1 MTGWDDAKSD
11 GRNNAGDGDG
21 VNGAGGSDDFGDAAA
36 HFSDE
41 ELAKAMEG
49 FEREFADAETS
60 DISDLDDAID
70 ATSTDDGDALPD
82 IGDVDVPDD
91 ASSIDPAAGFE
102 DALAG
107 LLGDKAKMAA
117 IVTRLASAQLLAAF
131 CQISD
136 ISADCVGSNQG
147 AIAVLRN
154 LDGDAPEAA
163 ARDITTVVGGMSV
176 VLGVNRADKL
186 AVTVY
191 AGGQGGQTLAPPIL
205 FNSTPRFVEDLMLG
219 ITTVAQ
225 LRTQG
230 FEVINS
236 ASLDHDA
243 AMKVIAEHTRFG
255 RGGSTRGSRV
265 R

>member
-1 MTGWDDAKSD
+1 M
-11 GRNNAGDGDG
+11 
-21 VNGAGGSDDFGDAAA
+21 
-36 HFSDE
+36 SDE
-41 ELAKAMEG
+41 DIARAMAG
-49 FEREFADAETS
+49 FEQEFADTS
-60 DISDLDDAID
+60 DDAGHGDAGHDGKDRGDGENASDSDLPDLGDID
-70 ATSTDDGDALPD
+70 
-82 IGDVDVPDD
+82 IPDD
-91 ASSIDPAAGFE
+91 ASSIDPSAGFE

-117 IVTRLASAQLLAAF
+117 IVTRIASAQLLAAF
-131 CQISD
+131 CQLSD

-186 AVTVY
+186 EVTLY

-225 LRTQG
+225 LKTQG
-230 FEVINS
+230 FEVVDS
-236 ASLDHDA
+236 GSLDHDS
-243 AMKVIAEHTRFG
+243 AMKVIADHTRFG

-265 R
+265 S

>member
-1 MTGWDDAKSD
+1 MADDFGK
-11 GRNNAGDGDG
+11 
-21 VNGAGGSDDFGDAAA
+21 SDDFDPDES

-41 ELAKAMEG
+41 DLAKAMEG
-49 FEREFADAETS
+49 FEKEFADEETS
-60 DISDLDDAID
+60 DASDIDDLDPSLDID
-70 ATSTDDGDALPD
+70 GID
-82 IGDVDVPDD
+82 IPDD
-91 ASSIDPAAGFE
+91 ASSIDPAFGFD

-107 LLGDKAKMAA
+107 LLGNKAKMAA
-117 IVTRLASAQLLAAF
+117 LVTRIASAPLLAAF
-131 CQISD
+131 CQLSD

-186 AVTVY
+186 EVTLY
-191 AGGQGGQTLAPPIL
+191 AGGQAGQTLAPPIL

-225 LRTQG
+225 LKTQG
-230 FEVINS
+230 FEVVDS
-236 ASLDHDA
+236 AGLDHDA
-243 AMKVIAEHTRFG
+243 AMKVIAEHTKFG
-255 RGGSTRGSRV
+255 RGGATRGSSID
-265 R
+265 